1 MHTVQLHA
9 VAVAVPDGLCT
20 AAQHI
25 GADRITVVRLGVQLD
40 AKHAAIGSCT
50 MHVSAT
56 YDVAALPA
64 AWQTVVGGE
73 RIVRTLALQLTN
85 PACSIGV
92 TVCHR
97 VECNTHHKHESHF
110 SAESTPFNERLL
122 LRRAVLGLLRR

>member
-25 GADRITVVRLGVQLD
+25 GADRITVVWLGVQLD

-64 AWQTVVGGE
+64 AWQTVVDGE
-73 RIVRTLALQLTN
+73 RIVRRALQ
-85 PACSIGV
+85 PACS
-92 TVCHR
+92 
-97 VECNTHHKHESHF
+97 
-110 SAESTPFNERLL
+110 PYWP
-122 LRRAVLGLLRR
+122 

>member
-1 MHTVQLHA
+1 MHSVQLHA
-9 VAVAVPDGLCT
+9 VAVAVSDGLCT

-25 GADRITVVRLGVQLD
+25 GADRITVGWLGVQLD

-73 RIVRTLALQLTN
+73 RIVRTLALQ
-85 PACSIGV
+85 PACS
-92 TVCHR
+92 
-97 VECNTHHKHESHF
+97 
-110 SAESTPFNERLL
+110 PYWP
-122 LRRAVLGLLRR
+122 